1 MCERKTAK
9 EKNNLLPYEKD
20 LTKSIVDGILE
31 SRNEERRKAMDLD
44 DVKNIV
50 IIGYTAWKW
59 KTEYDEH
66 QKKRRKGKQSKQKPK
81 RRSKK

>member
-1 MCERKTAK
+1 M
-9 EKNNLLPYEKD
+9 
-20 LTKSIVDGILE
+20 TKSIVDGILE

-59 KTEYDEH
+59 KTEYDEE
-66 QKKRRKGKQSKQKPK
+66 KKRSKDKPAKQK
-81 RRSKK
+81 SKKRSQK